1 MPRPLRHVFVC
12 VNQRPVGAK
21 PSCAGREPGQTE
33 SDGEAVF
40 AALLRSVGQ
49 RSDLWGKV
57 AVTGCGCL
65 GPCWQ
70 GPNVV
75 VYPDAVWYAG
85 VSPADADEIV
95 DRHLGAGQPVARLV
109 YTFPVDDEDQED

>member
-21 PSCAGREPGQTE
+21 PACGSRGPGK
-33 SDGEAVF
+33 DGEAVF

-49 RSDLWGKV
+49 RSELWGKV

-65 GPCWQ
+65 GPCFA

-85 VSPADADEIV
+85 VTPADAGEIV
-95 DRHLGAGQPVARLV
+95 EHHLINDEQVARLV
-109 YTFPVDDEDQED
+109 YTFPPDDEG